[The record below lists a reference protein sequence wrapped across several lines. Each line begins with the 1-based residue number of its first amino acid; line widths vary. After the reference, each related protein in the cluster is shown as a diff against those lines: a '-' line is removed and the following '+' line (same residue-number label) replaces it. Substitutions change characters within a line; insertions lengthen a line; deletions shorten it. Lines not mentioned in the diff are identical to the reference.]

1 MNKKTRALTEEQ
13 YRKII
18 TTINE
23 GFVTAAG
30 ERVKPNSRIATAL
43 TLEAN
48 LGLRISDILHL
59 TINQIVKDGDRY
71 RLDLVEQKTGK
82 KREFTVPTEIYIYI
96 QNYALENNINP
107 RARLFQIT
115 ERTVQRHLK
124 MVCDYLEYEYIS
136 THSFRKF
143 FASSI
148 YKDNGCDINLVRVLL
163 QHSSVVTTQ
172 RYIGVQPQEIENAL
186 QKETAFMR
194 IMSDK
199 YTDELSK
206 INVPID
212 LSQYKGRYTL
222 ETAKKEIPEIEEDLI
237 LLYEQEIE
245 KKLNIS

>member
-1 MNKKTRALTEEQ
+1 MIMNKKTRALTEEQ

-186 QKETAFMR
+186 QKVIQSWTLKQIKLIQIGKEVF
-194 IMSDK
+194 SS
-199 YTDELSK
+199 SK
-206 INVPID
+206 MKMEYWIW
-212 LSQYKGRYTL
+212 
-222 ETAKKEIPEIEEDLI
+222 
-237 LLYEQEIE
+237 
-245 KKLNIS
+245 

>member
-1 MNKKTRALTEEQ
+1 MIMNKKTRALTEEQ

-186 QKETAFMR
+186 QKH
-194 IMSDK
+194 
-199 YTDELSK
+199 
-206 INVPID
+206 IN
-212 LSQYKGRYTL
+212 
-222 ETAKKEIPEIEEDLI
+222 
-237 LLYEQEIE
+237 LL
-245 KKLNIS
+245 

>member
-1 MNKKTRALTEEQ
+1 MIMNKKTRALTEEQ

-186 QKETAFMR
+186 Q
-194 IMSDK
+194 
-199 YTDELSK
+199 
-206 INVPID
+206 N
-212 LSQYKGRYTL
+212 
-222 ETAKKEIPEIEEDLI
+222 
-237 LLYEQEIE
+237 
-245 KKLNIS
+245 

>member
-172 RYIGVQPQEIENAL
+172 RYIGEQPQEIENAL
-186 QKETAFMR
+186 QKH
-194 IMSDK
+194 
-199 YTDELSK
+199 
-206 INVPID
+206 IN
-212 LSQYKGRYTL
+212 
-222 ETAKKEIPEIEEDLI
+222 
-237 LLYEQEIE
+237 LL
-245 KKLNIS
+245 

>member
-1 MNKKTRALTEEQ
+1 MIMNKKTRALTEEQ

-82 KREFTVPTEIYIYI
+82 KREFTDPTEIYIYI

-186 QKETAFMR
+186 QKH
-194 IMSDK
+194 
-199 YTDELSK
+199 
-206 INVPID
+206 IN
-212 LSQYKGRYTL
+212 
-222 ETAKKEIPEIEEDLI
+222 
-237 LLYEQEIE
+237 LL
-245 KKLNIS
+245 

>member
-1 MNKKTRALTEEQ
+1 MIMNKKTRALTEEQ

-186 QKETAFMR
+186 QKH
-194 IMSDK
+194 
-199 YTDELSK
+199 
-206 INVPID
+206 IN
-212 LSQYKGRYTL
+212 
-222 ETAKKEIPEIEEDLI
+222 I
-237 LLYEQEIE
+237 L
-245 KKLNIS
+245 

>member
-1 MNKKTRALTEEQ
+1 MIMNKKTRALTEEQ

-82 KREFTVPTEIYIYI
+82 KREFTVPTVIYIYI

-186 QKETAFMR
+186 QKH
-194 IMSDK
+194 
-199 YTDELSK
+199 
-206 INVPID
+206 IN
-212 LSQYKGRYTL
+212 
-222 ETAKKEIPEIEEDLI
+222 
-237 LLYEQEIE
+237 LL
-245 KKLNIS
+245 

>member
-1 MNKKTRALTEEQ
+1 MIMNKKTRALTEEQ

-143 FASSI
+143 FAMM
-148 YKDNGCDINLVRVLL
+148 
-163 QHSSVVTTQ
+163 T
-172 RYIGVQPQEIENAL
+172 
-186 QKETAFMR
+186 
-194 IMSDK
+194 
-199 YTDELSK
+199 
-206 INVPID
+206 
-212 LSQYKGRYTL
+212 
-222 ETAKKEIPEIEEDLI
+222 
-237 LLYEQEIE
+237 
-245 KKLNIS
+245 

>member
-1 MNKKTRALTEEQ
+1 MIMNKKTRALTEEQ

-30 ERVKPNSRIATAL
+30 ERVKPNNRIATAL
-43 TLEAN
+43 THEAN

-107 RARLFQIT
+107 RAKLFQIT

-124 MVCDYLEYEYIS
+124 MVCDYLGYEYIS

-186 QKETAFMR
+186 QKH
-194 IMSDK
+194 
-199 YTDELSK
+199 
-206 INVPID
+206 IN
-212 LSQYKGRYTL
+212 
-222 ETAKKEIPEIEEDLI
+222 
-237 LLYEQEIE
+237 LL
-245 KKLNIS
+245 